1 VKENEVHFM
10 GVMLNNIINELERV
24 APLELAEEF
33 WRMDGQEQALVFNNL
48 GYIAGSKFD
57 FQCEYIADHLNDYGT
72 RVIRALA
79 DRL

>member
-1 VKENEVHFM
+1 LKGSEMMNIKVSDIEYN
-10 GVMLNNIINELERV
+10 LN
-24 APLELAEEF
+24 PLELAEEF